1 MSAAGYALLALV
13 VGLFLF
19 DLATLGTRAR
29 RLLIVEGLL
38 FAVGGFFIA
47 SPDSA
52 TWLAHQVGIG
62 RGVDFV
68 LYPVVIWLVR
78 ESLVNRHHRWAER
91 ERLSELVRTVAIDR
105 AVSVT
110 SSGSEPGDGAY
121 GGGEASGP
129 AGGQSSGASTS
140 RTA

>member
-1 MSAAGYALLALV
+1 MTAAGYALLALV

-19 DLATLGTRAR
+19 DLATLGKRAR
-29 RLLIVEGLL
+29 RLLVVEGLL
-38 FAVGGFFIA
+38 FAAGGFFIA

-52 TWLAHQVGIG
+52 TWLAHRVGIG

-105 AVSVT
+105 AVSLEPR
-110 SSGSEPGDGAY
+110 SSSADGHS
-121 GGGEASGP
+121 ASDS
-129 AGGQSSGASTS
+129 AS
-140 RTA
+140 RTT

>member
-1 MSAAGYALLALV
+1 MTAAGYALLALV

-78 ESLVNRHHRWAER
+78 ESLVNRHHRWEER
-91 ERLSELVRTVAIDR
+91 ERMSELVRTVAIDR
-105 AVSVT
+105 AVSVEAAPPT
-110 SSGSEPGDGAY
+110 AAAAPGAPGHSSGLSA
-121 GGGEASGP
+121 
-129 AGGQSSGASTS
+129 S
-140 RTA
+140 RTE

>member
-1 MSAAGYALLALV
+1 VTAAGYALLALV

-19 DLATLGTRAR
+19 DLATLGRRAR
-29 RLLIVEGLL
+29 RLLVVEGLL
-38 FAVGGFFIA
+38 FALGGFFIA

-52 TWLAHQVGIG
+52 TWLAHRVGIG

-91 ERLSELVRTVAIDR
+91 ERLSELVRTVAIER
-105 AVSVT
+105 AVSL
-110 SSGSEPGDGAY
+110 EPGGPSVDGHS
-121 GGGEASGP
+121 ASDS
-129 AGGQSSGASTS
+129 AS
-140 RTA
+140 RTT